1 MTERDAARRRGAPSR
16 GDPPDLPLGERP
28 RETGGVLRLVPIFF
42 GSRAALLPR
51 LSRHLTRTFGL
62 RVEQHPP
69 GFDPETAYD
78 ASRGQHSSRILLA
91 QLLQDAPLGTGR
103 VLGVTDVDLFIPVL
117 TFVFGE
123 AQLDGPAAVVSTHR
137 LDNER
142 YGLPRDPELLFERL
156 VKEAT
161 HELGHTYHLLHCAAD
176 RCVMGASRNV
186 DEVDLKSDRFCPR
199 CAEAMRQMEVP
210 AVSGR

>member
-1 MTERDAARRRGAPSR
+1 M
-16 GDPPDLPLGERP
+16 
-28 RETGGVLRLVPIFF
+28 LRLVPIFF
-42 GSRAALLPR
+42 GSRANLLPR
-51 LSRHLTRTFGL
+51 LSRHLTHSFGL

-69 GFDPETAYD
+69 GFDPEVAYD
-78 ASRGQHSSRILLA
+78 VSRGQHSSRILLA
-91 QLLQDAPLGTGR
+91 QLLKDSPPGTAR

-137 LDNER
+137 LDSER
-142 YGLPRDPELLFERL
+142 YGLPPDPERLFERL
-156 VKEAT
+156 VKEAV
-161 HELGHTYHLLHCAAD
+161 HELGHTYHLLHCTAD

-199 CAEAMRQMEVP
+199 CAEAMRTATAAP
-210 AVSGR
+210 SISGT

>member
-1 MTERDAARRRGAPSR
+1 MTDREAAHLRGAPAR
-16 GDPPDLPLGERP
+16 GDPFDLPTEDPPYGAAD
-28 RETGGVLRLVPIFF
+28 VLRLVPIFF
-42 GSRAALLPR
+42 GPRTALLPR
-51 LSRHLTRTFGL
+51 LSKHLTRTFGL

-69 GFDPETAYD
+69 GFDPEAAYD
-78 ASRGQHSSRILLA
+78 VSRGQHSSRILLA
-91 QLLQDAPLGTGR
+91 QLLHDTPPGTAR

-142 YGLPRDPELLFERL
+142 YGLPPDPERLFERL
-156 VKEAT
+156 VKEAV
-161 HELGHTYHLLHCAAD
+161 HELGHTYHLLHCTAD

-186 DEVDLKSDRFCPR
+186 DEVDLKSDRFCPS
-199 CAEAMRQMEVP
+199 CAEAVRKTEVP
-210 AVSGR
+210 AGAAG